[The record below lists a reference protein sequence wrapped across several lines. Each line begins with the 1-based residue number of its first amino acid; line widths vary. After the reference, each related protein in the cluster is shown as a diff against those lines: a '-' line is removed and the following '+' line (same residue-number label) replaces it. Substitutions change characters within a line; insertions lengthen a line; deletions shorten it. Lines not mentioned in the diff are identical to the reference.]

1 MEIVNILRKRGANP
15 EFKNRQDKK
24 ALDIGKVISSLKDYN
39 FNFFLNKSLQLPQL
53 FTFIRK

>member
-15 EFKNRQDKK
+15 EIKNRQDKK

-39 FNFFLNKSLQLPQL
+39 FNFFLNKSLQLPQ
-53 FTFIRK
+53 